1 MSDSWD
7 DYASDWDKH
16 SDVISYAQNAF
27 ESLQQAV
34 QLSNQKILDFGCGT
48 GQLTQ
53 RLATV
58 CQEVVAL
65 DSAPKMIEVLDKKQ
79 LKGVTSLA
87 CELSENSIQ
96 QHVPLQQKFDLIV
109 ASSVCTFLEDYPAS
123 LKLIKELLKDNGT
136 FVQWDWHAEDGSTL
150 GFSQDFVSNALKQ
163 AGFKT
168 VTTSLPFTQ
177 ESSKGN
183 KTVLMA
189 VASL

>member
-7 DYASDWDKH
+7 NYASDWDKH

-65 DSAPKMIEVLDKKQ
+65 DSAPKMIEVLDRKH
-79 LKGVTSLA
+79 LTGVTSLA

-96 QHVPLQQKFDLIV
+96 QHGPLQQKFDLIV
-109 ASSVCTFLEDYPAS
+109 ASSVCTFLEDYPAT
-123 LKLIKELLKDNGT
+123 LNLIKGLLKDNGT
-136 FVQWDWHAEDGSTL
+136 FVQWDWYSEDGSTL
-150 GFSQDFVSNALKQ
+150 GFSQDFVNNALKQ
-163 AGFKT
+163 TGFKT
-168 VTTSLPFTQ
+168 ITTSLPFTQ

-183 KTVLMA
+183 KAVLMA